1 MLKHPSAD
9 RLDLGYYPGDREYTM
24 RGNII
29 KKFPDLQPLLPEPL
43 MESLDSN
50 ERDKKILAPLQ
61 HDEYKF
67 FSENLDS
74 TNPKD
79 W

>member
-1 MLKHPSAD
+1 
-9 RLDLGYYPGDREYTM
+9 M